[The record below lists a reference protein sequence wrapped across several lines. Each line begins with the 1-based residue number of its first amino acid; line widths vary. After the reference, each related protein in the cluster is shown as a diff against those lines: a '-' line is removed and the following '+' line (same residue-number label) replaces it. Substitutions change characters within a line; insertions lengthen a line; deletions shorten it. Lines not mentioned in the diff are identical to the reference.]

1 MKTLTVSKRLHLISI
16 TGVVFSIALSAFSLI
31 AVSLAHKGTRDLAR
45 MNKALQKIVD
55 AASAR
60 EAVRENL
67 LGLLSGDLAEDEK
80 ARRQTIQN
88 TLAEVLNHISTAREA
103 PYARPETREAFFR
116 LAPALEDFTHKTNE
130 TVALA
135 AAHLTKARANYD
147 GFLEALD
154 RLQSLMKPLPALIES
169 ELMDVEK
176 RVFARGR
183 GLRALTYSFCLV
195 SLVGLLALSAWAG
208 RRVTRDLTRAMRVVQ
223 QLSTVSLP
231 QKLEVA
237 RNNAKETMSHS
248 SGVSAAAEQA
258 SRSNQLV
265 AAGVQE
271 LATSVEDVAHNAH
284 EAARVATEAV
294 RIAEATTRTV
304 TRLGESSGDIGQIVQ
319 VIDKIAEQTNL
330 LALNATIESAR
341 AGEAGKGFG
350 VVANEVKELAKETA
364 KATEEIRHK
373 VETILGDTTSAVKA
387 IEAIGDIIKKINT
400 YQGNI
405 AGAMEEQSAIT
416 KEIGVSAA
424 ETARSSSQI
433 AQSIT
438 GVAQMAR
445 NTFAQTED
453 TQLTQN
459 EIKEHIDQLQRFIG

>member
-1 MKTLTVSKRLHLISI
+1 MKTLTVSKRLHIISV

-31 AVSLAHKGTRDLAR
+31 AVSLAHQGTRDLAR
-45 MNKALQKIVD
+45 MNKALQKIID
-55 AASAR
+55 AGTAR

-67 LGLLSGDLAEDEK
+67 LTLLSGDLTEDEPV
-80 ARRQTIQN
+80 RRENIKN
-88 TLAEVLNHISTAREA
+88 TLEETLRHVTVAAQV
-103 PYARPETREAFFR
+103 PYARPETRDGFAR
-116 LAPALEDFTHKTNE
+116 LTPALEDFAGKTRE
-130 TVALA
+130 TMALA
-135 AAHLTKARANYD
+135 ATHLSKARANYD
-147 GFLEALD
+147 VFLD
-154 RLQSLMKPLPALIES
+154 SHQRLQSLMRPLAPLIEA
-169 ELMDVEK
+169 ELVDVE
-176 RVFARGR
+176 RGVFARGR
-183 GLRALTYSFCLV
+183 GLRALTYTFCFV

-223 QLSTVSLP
+223 QLSTVVLP

-237 RNNAKETMSHS
+237 RHNAKETMSHS
-248 SGVSAAAEQA
+248 NGVSAAAEQA

-304 TRLGESSGDIGQIVQ
+304 TRLGESSGDIGQIIQ
-319 VIDKIAEQTNL
+319 VIDRIAEQTNL
-330 LALNATIESAR
+330 LALNATIEAAR

-350 VVANEVKELAKETA
+350 VVAGEVKDLAKETA

-373 VETILGDTTSAVKA
+373 VETIQGDTTSAVKA

-453 TQLTQN
+453 TQVTQK
-459 EIKEHIDQLQRFIG
+459 EIQDHIDQLQRFIG